1 MSTDRA
7 NKIIDEFMDGIAA
20 ANALRPSLM
29 PRAPRRTL
37 HPASRAAS
45 PRVSLISANFAA
57 NSWLI
62 SANHATISA

>member
-29 PRAPRRTL
+29 PRAPRRTP

-45 PRVSLISANFAA
+45 PRVPRCQPSRLSNLRKICGE
-57 NSWLI
+57 
-62 SANHATISA
+62 